1 MSAVTMG
8 NDITHDGGPSALDYP
23 LHVTFFKD
31 AGAHSKQDA
40 EVSLRALIPRFQSTS
55 APSKALLP
63 WIKLA
68 TFGNQRTDRG
78 SLRHDR
84 NILSVHGIEADYDGE
99 TITVERARQII
110 ASAGLAAVIYTS
122 PSHTDAAP
130 RWRILCP
137 LAIPIGPEQ
146 RARMVAR
153 LNGLFVG
160 ALARESFTASQAYY
174 YGFIQGATDHCVV
187 AIDGRALDLADEL
200 DAQAVGRPERH
211 TAPQA
216 QPIAPR
222 PVSPSNHYGDSKR
235 NSNDGTPYGLAAL
248 EDATTLILSAP
259 DGAKFDTLNRQA
271 FGIGQLVGA
280 GELAQSPAI
289 TALRS
294 ALEGIR
300 HRCEDFA
307 HAEKGLRVAF
317 EQGMAQPRQAPAPR
331 LVRRIVEEYR
341 DDRPEPPPR
350 DEAPPHWSMEPDP
363 EPPQIEVERIA
374 PSAGKSPLWVDRAAF
389 NAAAIPR
396 RPWAVPG
403 YLMRGSVTVLSGQG
417 AGGKSSL
424 VVRWTI
430 AAATG
435 QAIGQFA
442 PSAPLKVVNY
452 NTEDDIDEQQRRY
465 SAALK
470 ASGHD
475 PDVMQ
480 DIIRCG
486 PEDVGT
492 LFERDQATGRITPT
506 AAMAQLEELCVST
519 DADVLFCDP
528 LAELHN
534 AEENDNTAMRAV
546 VAAFRSLAKR
556 LKIAVVILHHDR
568 KGNSSPGD
576 MDRVRGASAISGAVR
591 VMLTL
596 TTMTEEEAEKLGIRP
611 EERRRHFRIDGAKS
625 NYAPTQEAEWWRLAA
640 YEIENGEQIAAC
652 MPWQAPSPWAGLQWD
667 QITKIIAE
675 IEAGPGR
682 AGALWMVDK
691 KGAFWAGHVLMKHS
705 SLNEKQAGVLLKAW
719 EANGVLQHEPFTNE
733 KGNERNGYTV
743 NRTKFSEMR
752 QQKEA
757 A

>member
-1 MSAVTMG
+1 
-8 NDITHDGGPSALDYP
+8 L
-23 LHVTFFKD
+23 
-31 AGAHSKQDA
+31 AG
-40 EVSLRALIPRFQSTS
+40 
-55 APSKALLP
+55 
-63 WIKLA
+63 
-68 TFGNQRTDRG
+68 
-78 SLRHDR
+78 
-84 NILSVHGIEADYDGE
+84 
-99 TITVERARQII
+99 I
-110 ASAGLAAVIYTS
+110 AS
-122 PSHTDAAP
+122 
-130 RWRILCP
+130 
-137 LAIPIGPEQ
+137 
-146 RARMVAR
+146 
-153 LNGLFVG
+153 
-160 ALARESFTASQAYY
+160 
-174 YGFIQGATDHCVV
+174 
-187 AIDGRALDLADEL
+187 
-200 DAQAVGRPERH
+200 
-211 TAPQA
+211 
-216 QPIAPR
+216 
-222 PVSPSNHYGDSKR
+222 
-235 NSNDGTPYGLAAL
+235 
-248 EDATTLILSAP
+248 
-259 DGAKFDTLNRQA
+259 
-271 FGIGQLVGA
+271 
-280 GELAQSPAI
+280 
-289 TALRS
+289 
-294 ALEGIR
+294 
-300 HRCEDFA
+300 RCEDYPA
-307 HAEKGLRVAF
+307 AQKTLGAAF
-317 EQGMAQPRQAPAPR
+317 RAGIAKPREAPPR
-331 LVRRIVEEYR
+331 LIRRVVEEYAPT
-341 DDRPEPPPR
+341 RPEPPPLT
-350 DEAPPHWSMEPDP
+350 EAPEHWGAEPDF
-363 EPPQIEVERIA
+363 EPDVLHVERIA

-430 AAATG
+430 NAATG
-435 QAIGQFA
+435 QAIGQFI
-442 PSAPLKVVNY
+442 PSAALKVVNY
-452 NTEDDIDEQQRRY
+452 NTEDDRDEQQRRY

-470 ASGHD
+470 ASSHD

-519 DADVLFCDP
+519 EADVLFCDP

-556 LKIAVVILHHDR
+556 LNIAVVILHHDR
-568 KGNSSPGD
+568 KGNSAPGD

-625 NYAPTQEAEWWRLAA
+625 NYAATQDAEWWRLAA

-719 EANGVLQHEPFTNE
+719 EANGVLQQETFTNE
-733 KGNERNGYTV
+733 HRMERNGYTV
-743 NRTKFSEMR
+743 NRTRVSEMR
-752 QQKEA
+752 HQKEGG
-757 A
+757 

>member
-1 MSAVTMG
+1 MEAEGHKAEMSLTQ
-8 NDITHDGGPSALDYP
+8 SALWLAQEMRLPVFACGPDKRPVTQHGFHDATRDPAEIRTQFGTPGAAMIGVPTGQGAGFFVVDLDVKNGGQGLEWLAANQHRLPRTRTHKTRSGGQHLLFQWPEGRTIRNSASRVAPGVDVRGNGGYIIAPPSPDYEIA
-23 LHVTFFKD
+23 D
-31 AGAHSKQDA
+31 ASALADA
-40 EVSLRALIPRFQSTS
+40 PPWLLALIDP
-55 APSKALLP
+55 P
-63 WIKLA
+63 
-68 TFGNQRTDRG
+68 
-78 SLRHDR
+78 
-84 NILSVHGIEADYDGE
+84 
-99 TITVERARQII
+99 
-110 ASAGLAAVIYTS
+110 
-122 PSHTDAAP
+122 AAP
-130 RWRILCP
+130 R
-137 LAIPIGPEQ
+137 
-146 RARMVAR
+146 
-153 LNGLFVG
+153 
-160 ALARESFTASQAYY
+160 
-174 YGFIQGATDHCVV
+174 ATD
-187 AIDGRALDLADEL
+187 
-200 DAQAVGRPERH
+200 
-211 TAPQA
+211 
-216 QPIAPR
+216 APR
-222 PVSPSNHYGDSKR
+222 PAPAPRQFG
-235 NSNDGTPYGLAAL
+235 DGTRYGLTAL
-248 EDATTLILSAP
+248 DNECQAILSAA
-259 DGAKFDTLNRQA
+259 DGAKHDTLNRAA
-271 FGIGQLVGA
+271 FSIGGLVAA
-280 GELAQSPAI
+280 GELAEGPAMQ
-289 TALRS
+289 ALAS
-294 ALEGIR
+294 ALAGIAS
-300 HRCEDFA
+300 RCEDFPA
-307 HAEKGLRVAF
+307 AQKTLGAAF
-317 EQGMAQPRQAPAPR
+317 RAGMAKPREAPTR

-341 DDRPEPPPR
+341 ETRPEPPPL
-350 DEAPPHWSMEPDP
+350 DHAPDHWSAEPDFELPSSTLEP
-363 EPPQIEVERIA
+363 ERVA
-374 PSAGKSPLWVDRAAF
+374 PSAGKSPLWVDNAAF

-430 AAATG
+430 NAATG
-435 QAIGQFA
+435 QAIGQFI

-452 NTEDDIDEQQRRY
+452 NTEDDRDEQQRRY

-480 DIIRCG
+480 NIIRCG

-492 LFERDQATGRITPT
+492 LFERDQATGRITQT

-556 LKIAVVILHHDR
+556 LNIAVVILHHDR

-596 TTMTEEEAEKLGIRP
+596 TTMTEEEADKLGIRP
-611 EERRRHFRIDGAKS
+611 EDRRRHFRIDGAKS
-625 NYAPTQEAEWWRLAA
+625 NYAPPQEAEWWRLAA

-705 SLNEKQAGVLLKAW
+705 NLNEKQAGVLLKAW

>member
-1 MSAVTMG
+1 MSLTQSAEWLAAEMG
-8 NDITHDGGPSALDYP
+8 LPVFPCDAQKRPMTQHGFRDA
-23 LHVTFFKD
+23 TKD
-31 AGAHSKQDA
+31 
-40 EVSLRALIPRFQSTS
+40 P
-55 APSKALLP
+55 
-63 WIKLA
+63 
-68 TFGNQRTDRG
+68 
-78 SLRHDR
+78 
-84 NILSVHGIEADYDGE
+84 E
-99 TITVERARQII
+99 TIRRSFRNAAMIGIPTGEASGFFVLDLDCKNGAQGLEWLAAHEARLPQTRRHRTRSGGVHLLFAMPVGRTIRNSASKVGPGVDVRGTGGYII
-110 ASAGLAAVIYTS
+110 AP
-122 PSHTDAAP
+122 PSDGYDVVDACTIAEAPAWLLDLIDQPAAP
-130 RWRILCP
+130 
-137 LAIPIGPEQ
+137 
-146 RARMVAR
+146 
-153 LNGLFVG
+153 
-160 ALARESFTASQAYY
+160 
-174 YGFIQGATDHCVV
+174 
-187 AIDGRALDLADEL
+187 
-200 DAQAVGRPERH
+200 
-211 TAPQA
+211 A

-222 PVSPSNHYGDSKR
+222 QPSPPRQSG
-235 NSNDGTPYGLAAL
+235 DGTAYGIGAL
-248 EDATTLILSAP
+248 EDATSLILSAP

-280 GELAQSPAI
+280 GELAQGPAI
-289 TALRS
+289 NALRS

-350 DEAPPHWSMEPDP
+350 DEAPAHWSAEPDP
-363 EPPQIEVERIA
+363 EPAQIEVERIA
-374 PSAGKSPLWVDRAAF
+374 PSAGKSPLWVDSAAF

-424 VVRWTI
+424 VVRWTVNL
-430 AAATG
+430 AAGEAL
-435 QAIGQFA
+435 GQFA
-442 PSAPLKVVNY
+442 PIAPMRVVNY
-452 NTEDDIDEQQRRY
+452 NTEDDRDEQQRRY

-470 ASGHD
+470 ASNQD

-480 DIIRCG
+480 RIIRCG

-492 LFERDQATGRITPT
+492 LFERDPVTGRITPT
-506 AAMAQLEELCVST
+506 AAMAQLEELCVT
-519 DADVLFCDP
+519 TEADVLFCDP

-556 LKIAVVILHHDR
+556 LNIAVVILHHDR
-568 KGNSSPGD
+568 KGNSAPGD

-596 TTMTEEEAEKLGIRP
+596 TTMTEEEADKLGIAP
-611 EERRRHFRIDGAKS
+611 QERRRHFRIDGAKS

-667 QITKIIAE
+667 QINRIMAE

-682 AGALWMVDK
+682 EGALWMVDK
-691 KGAFWAGHVLMKHS
+691 KGAYWAGHVIMKHS

-719 EANGVLQHEPFTNE
+719 EANGALQHETFTNE
-733 KGNERNGYTV
+733 KGNERNGYIV
-743 NRTKFSEMR
+743 NRAKVSEMR
-752 QQKEA
+752 QQ
-757 A
+757 

>member
-1 MSAVTMG
+1 LPKSRPTQAG
-8 NDITHDGGPSALDYP
+8 DGTRYGLQALDN
-23 LHVTFFKD
+23 
-31 AGAHSKQDA
+31 
-40 EVSLRALIPRFQSTS
+40 E
-55 APSKALLP
+55 
-63 WIKLA
+63 
-68 TFGNQRTDRG
+68 
-78 SLRHDR
+78 
-84 NILSVHGIEADYDGE
+84 
-99 TITVERARQII
+99 
-110 ASAGLAAVIYTS
+110 
-122 PSHTDAAP
+122 
-130 RWRILCP
+130 C
-137 LAIPIGPEQ
+137 
-146 RARMVAR
+146 
-153 LNGLFVG
+153 
-160 ALARESFTASQAYY
+160 QA
-174 YGFIQGATDHCVV
+174 
-187 AIDGRALDLADEL
+187 
-200 DAQAVGRPERH
+200 
-211 TAPQA
+211 
-216 QPIAPR
+216 
-222 PVSPSNHYGDSKR
+222 
-235 NSNDGTPYGLAAL
+235 
-248 EDATTLILSAP
+248 ILSAP
-259 DGAKFDTLNRQA
+259 DGGKHDTLNRAA
-271 FGIGQLVGA
+271 FSIGGLVAA
-280 GELAQSPAI
+280 GELAEGPALQ
-289 TALRS
+289 ALAS
-294 ALEGIR
+294 ALAGIAS
-300 HRCEDFA
+300 RCEDYPA
-307 HAEKGLRVAF
+307 AQKTLGAAF
-317 EQGMAQPRQAPAPR
+317 RAGMAKPREAPPR
-331 LVRRIVEEYR
+331 LIRRVVEEYAPT
-341 DDRPEPPPR
+341 RPEPPPL
-350 DEAPPHWSMEPDP
+350 DHAPEHWSAEPDF
-363 EPPQIEVERIA
+363 EPPSSVLESERVA

-430 AAATG
+430 NAATG

-442 PSAPLKVVNY
+442 PSATLKVVNY
-452 NTEDDIDEQQRRY
+452 NTEDDRDEQQRRY

-475 PDVMQ
+475 LDVMQ
-480 DIIRCG
+480 NIIRCG

-492 LFERDQATGRITPT
+492 LFERDQATGRISPT
-506 AAMAQLEELCVST
+506 AAMAQLEELCVSSG
-519 DADVLFCDP
+519 ADVLFCDP

-556 LKIAVVILHHDR
+556 LNIAVVILHHDR
-568 KGNSSPGD
+568 KGNNSPGD

-596 TTMTEEEAEKLGIRP
+596 TTMTEEEAEKLGINP

-625 NYAPTQEAEWWRLAA
+625 NYAPTQDAEWWRLAA

-652 MPWQAPSPWAGLQWD
+652 MPWQAPSPWSGLQWD

-675 IEAGPGR
+675 IEAGPSR

-691 KGAFWAGHVLMKHS
+691 KGAFWAGHVIMKHS

-733 KGNERNGYTV
+733 KGNERHGYTV